1 MIIQNR
7 FGRIVSVADEL
18 GLSMIK
24 GGEATLYEAPA
35 EIKENTEKKDE
46 DVKNP
51 LECPYCGKVCGNKLG
66 FNKHT
71 EACKKKALSSQ
82 S

>member
-1 MIIQNR
+1 MLIQNR
-7 FGRIVSVADEL
+7 FGRVVSVPDDMGKE
-18 GLSMIK
+18 MINNN
-24 GGEATLYEAPA
+24 EATLYEPQEENKA
-35 EIKENTEKKDE
+35 EES
-46 DVKNP
+46 KNP
-51 LECPYCGKVCGNKLG
+51 LECPYCGKVCGNQLG